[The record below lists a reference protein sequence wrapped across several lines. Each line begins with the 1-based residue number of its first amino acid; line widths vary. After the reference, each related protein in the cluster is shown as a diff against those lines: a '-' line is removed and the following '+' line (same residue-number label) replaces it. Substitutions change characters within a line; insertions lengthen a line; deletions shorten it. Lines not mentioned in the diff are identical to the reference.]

1 MNGPFGVQLYCFR
14 SSFSQGMESIFGR
27 IADIGFD
34 SVEMCGPER
43 VKKRGMQSSMCKF
56 LRIEGWHCGIDGFL
70 NNYNKTAEFHKSV
83 SNDDIIFHG
92 PI

>member
-34 SVEMCGPER
+34 WWKCADRKIKNEE
-43 VKKRGMQSSMCKF
+43 CKALCANS
-56 LRIEGWHCGIDGFL
+56 LRIEGWQTVSTDF
-70 NNYNKTAEFHKSV
+70 ESV
-83 SNDDIIFHG
+83 VC
-92 PI
+92 